1 MTLPFFRPP
10 GCSLQELASCKHR
23 SPSRQTME
31 PVCPIWTSSRLRGP
45 KVRSKAGAEQFSATP
60 MPSWSTLTRRRQA
73 GVRECSLARRLR
85 CDHSRASDEPV
96 RCTAMIAFIPVVDPA
111 AAELQESTISSAM
124 GALFTPLTGL
134 SRNMQYSA
142 VPSTSVE
149 K

>member
-1 MTLPFFRPP
+1 
-10 GCSLQELASCKHR
+10 
-23 SPSRQTME
+23 
-31 PVCPIWTSSRLRGP
+31 
-45 KVRSKAGAEQFSATP
+45 
-60 MPSWSTLTRRRQA
+60 
-73 GVRECSLARRLR
+73 
-85 CDHSRASDEPV
+85 
-96 RCTAMIAFIPVVDPA
+96 MIAFIPVVDPA

>member
-1 MTLPFFRPP
+1 MILPFSVLP

-45 KVRSKAGAEQFSATP
+45 KVRSKAGAERFSATP

-73 GVRECSLARRLR
+73 GVRVCSLARRLR
-85 CDHSRASDEPV
+85 CDHSRASD
-96 RCTAMIAFIPVVDPA
+96 CTAMIAFIPVVDPA

-124 GALFTPLTGL
+124 GALVTPLTGL

-142 VPSTSVE
+142 VPSTSV
-149 K
+149 KK